1 MLLSPSMPNPCHISE
16 FTSSQSS
23 SYTASGRKRKLLA
36 AHPAHHVAPII
47 AASLSSPA
55 SMTAPC
61 PLPMTPAER
70 TTQMEKHFLN
80 TLFMSLN
87 RYRADP
93 ILSSP
98 SLHLSAGKHT
108 ESTQLPILLFRVYI
122 IHSIRPPMSLHSTF
136 LSDSGYFEFTHRCY
150 KAVAKLGAR

>member
-1 MLLSPSMPNPCHISE
+1 MKKGMLLSPSMPNPCHISE

-70 TTQMEKHFLN
+70 TTQMEKTFPEHPVHEPQSLSRRSHPKFAFPFIYPQGN
-80 TLFMSLN
+80 TQSQPN
-87 RYRADP
+87 Y
-93 ILSSP
+93 P
-98 SLHLSAGKHT
+98 SC
-108 ESTQLPILLFRVYI
+108 F
-122 IHSIRPPMSLHSTF
+122 
-136 LSDSGYFEFTHRCY
+136 SGYTSFTLYVR
-150 KAVAKLGAR
+150 R